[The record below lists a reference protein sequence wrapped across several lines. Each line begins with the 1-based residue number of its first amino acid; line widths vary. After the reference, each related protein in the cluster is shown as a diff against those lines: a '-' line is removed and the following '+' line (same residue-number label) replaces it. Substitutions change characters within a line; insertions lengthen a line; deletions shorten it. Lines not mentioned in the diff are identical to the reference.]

1 MNIAAET
8 KNLCKHYNIRP
19 ARSKGQNFLIWEH
32 VYEKI
37 VAAAGLQKSDT
48 VLEVGPGLGFLT
60 EKLSRKA
67 KEVIAVELDDRLAE
81 VLRERLAEQKIENVE
96 VVNEDIFI
104 FNPPPPPA
112 SLRFG
117 TLP

>member
-1 MNIAAET
+1 VNEMNLSVKT
-8 KNLCKHYNIRP
+8 KNLCKQYGIRP

-96 VVNEDIFI
+96 VVN
-104 FNPPPPPA
+104 
-112 SLRFG
+112 
-117 TLP
+117 